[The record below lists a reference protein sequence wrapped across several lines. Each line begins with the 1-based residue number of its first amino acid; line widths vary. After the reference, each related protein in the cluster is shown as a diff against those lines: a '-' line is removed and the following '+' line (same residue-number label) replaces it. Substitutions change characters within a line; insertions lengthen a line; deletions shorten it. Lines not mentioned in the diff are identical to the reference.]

1 MSQLR
6 YAGVDGCVGGGE
18 MLVLAVHTLSWHGV
32 LILMQ
37 GDGTVAKGRERVRA
51 GSGGCG
57 GYAVVLGWRESLVN
71 LENI

>member
-6 YAGVDGCVGGGE
+6 CAGVDWCVGGGE
-18 MLVLAVHTLSWHGV
+18 MLVLAVHDLSWHGV

-37 GDGTVAKGRERVRA
+37 GVGTVPTGEERVRV

-57 GYAVVLGWRESLVN
+57 GYAVVLGWRESPVN